1 MARSL
6 GAQPSCGGFET
17 GSPSSDLSLPGM
29 RATDD
34 ELVGPAG
41 SFKRMR
47 RQDVTHLLL
56 PH

>member
-6 GAQPSCGGFET
+6 GAQPSCGGFEM

-34 ELVGPAG
+34 ELVGQQVR
-41 SFKRMR
+41 SN
-47 RQDVTHLLL
+47 V
-56 PH
+56 